1 MAHSVS
7 EQAARA
13 VKNSQR
19 VVKETRTLEEIF
31 KAIRGNLGAN
41 LAVTPGD
48 QRFLLAQYDALQ
60 VKLGAALAEKV

>member
-13 VKNSQR
+13 VKNSQK
-19 VVKETRTLEEIF
+19 VVKETRTDAEIF
-31 KAIRGNLGAN
+31 KAIRGNLAAN

-48 QRFLLAQYDALQ
+48 QRFLLAQYDA
-60 VKLGAALAEKV
+60 VLAEKI